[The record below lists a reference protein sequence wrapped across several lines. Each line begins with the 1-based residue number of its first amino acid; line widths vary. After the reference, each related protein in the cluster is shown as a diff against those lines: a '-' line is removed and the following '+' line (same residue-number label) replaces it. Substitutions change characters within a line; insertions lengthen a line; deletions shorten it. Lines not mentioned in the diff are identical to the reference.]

1 MEKDGLTTRLASS
14 RQEMPVGQGALAS
27 CLQYLRAT
35 SWKTP
40 QPVST
45 LTLGLVTSIKLQQQ
59 GNGIPPPHFNNEGL
73 KTAKLYSCMILR

>member
-45 LTLGLVTSIKLQQQ
+45 LTLGLVTSIKLQHQ
-59 GNGIPPPHFNNEGL
+59 GNGIPQTLITKAL
-73 KTAKLYSCMILR
+73 KQQSFTVA

>member
-27 CLQYLRAT
+27 CLQCLRAT
-35 SWKTP
+35 NWKTP

-45 LTLGLVTSIKLQQQ
+45 LTLGLVTSLKLQQQ
-59 GNGIPPPHFNNEGL
+59 GNGIPQTLIMKAL
-73 KTAKLYSCMILR
+73 KQQSFTVA

>member
-27 CLQYLRAT
+27 CLQCLRAT
-35 SWKTP
+35 NWKTP

-45 LTLGLVTSIKLQQQ
+45 LTLGLVTSLKLQQQ
-59 GNGIPPPHFNNEGL
+59 GNGIPPSL
-73 KTAKLYSCMILR
+73 

>member
-27 CLQYLRAT
+27 CLQCLRAT
-35 SWKTP
+35 NWKTP

-45 LTLGLVTSIKLQQQ
+45 LTLGLVTSLKLQQQ
-59 GNGIPPPHFNNEGL
+59 GNGIPQTLITKAL
-73 KTAKLYSCMILR
+73 KQQSFTVG